1 MKQNDTNKI
10 IVFSILAVLILSVFG
25 IIIYK
30 LIKEG
35 QEDKEGNKKINP
47 TDVPS
52 ASEEYKGFV
61 REIADSNSCSNNTCQ
76 VNIDTDPID
85 NIKNVVKKTLLLE
98 EHLTEKNNI
107 CHECIVT
114 HFLQCIGLL
123 EEAILIAHKNA
134 KQYPFLEKGYKLYKE
149 LFEEWLENKQNN
161 KQSFQSDKQ
170 NEINQNIL
178 EKLRN
183 FRKKLV
189 EQYYIL

>member
-10 IVFSILAVLILSVFG
+10 IVLSILAVLILSVFG
-25 IIIYK
+25 IIIYR
-30 LIKEG
+30 LM
-35 QEDKEGNKKINP
+35 KEGNKKFSP
-47 TDVPS
+47 TDVP
-52 ASEEYKGFV
+52 SEEYKGFV
-61 REIADSNSCSNNTCQ
+61 REIADSNSCSNNNCQ
-76 VNIDTDPID
+76 VNIDTNPID

-98 EHLTEKNNI
+98 EHLSEKNNI
-107 CHECIVT
+107 CHECIIN
-114 HFLQCIGLL
+114 HFLHCIGLL
-123 EEAILIAHKNA
+123 EEAILIAHKNS
-134 KQYPFLEKGYKLYKE
+134 KQYPFLEQGYKLYKE
-149 LFEEWLENKQNN
+149 LFEEWLDNKQNN